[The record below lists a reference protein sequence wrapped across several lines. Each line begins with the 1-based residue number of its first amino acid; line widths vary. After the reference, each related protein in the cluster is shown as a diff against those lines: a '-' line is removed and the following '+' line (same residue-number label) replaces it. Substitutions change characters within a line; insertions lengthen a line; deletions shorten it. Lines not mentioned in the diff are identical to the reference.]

1 MPVVDQPRAVRYAGG
16 MALLRSL
23 FWVALF
29 VFFTF
34 FFEYGSRDFVPGFK
48 KEYQRIKTYVIAQ
61 TSKAPPP
68 AEKKP
73 LR

>member
-1 MPVVDQPRAVRYAGG
+1 

-29 VFFTF
+29 LFFTF
-34 FFEYGSRDFVPGFK
+34 CFIVFFEYGSRDFTTGFK
-48 KEYQRIKTYVIAQ
+48 KEYQRIKSFVVAQ

-68 AEKKP
+68 ADKKATK
-73 LR
+73 